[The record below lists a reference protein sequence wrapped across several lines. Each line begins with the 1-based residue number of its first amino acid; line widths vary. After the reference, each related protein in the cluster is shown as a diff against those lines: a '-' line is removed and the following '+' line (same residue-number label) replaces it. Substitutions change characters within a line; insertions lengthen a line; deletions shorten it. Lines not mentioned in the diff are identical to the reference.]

1 MSDLMVQMLAYLE
14 AYADHFGFRK
24 QITFRT
30 QVVSVIPQLKG
41 GFTVSTKVTHNPLIP
56 GIWTQIGNGL
66 YILHHYYY
74 SHERM
79 LADAGPG
86 PWEMYQQM

>member
-1 MSDLMVQMLAYLE
+1 MLSCCWHDVSTLVISDLKVQMLAYLE

-41 GFTVSTKVTHNPLIP
+41 GFTVSTKVSHNPLILD
-56 GIWTQIGNGL
+56 IWEKIGDGL
-66 YILHHYYY
+66 
-74 SHERM
+74 
-79 LADAGPG
+79 
-86 PWEMYQQM
+86 

>member
-1 MSDLMVQMLAYLE
+1 MLAYLE

-41 GFTVSTKVTHNPLIP
+41 GFTVFTKV
-56 GIWTQIGNGL
+56 GN
-66 YILHHYYY
+66 H
-74 SHERM
+74 
-79 LADAGPG
+79 P
-86 PWEMYQQM
+86 